1 MQEFI
6 TLIGNFGF
14 PIALVFYFLLRFE
27 NKIDQLSYTFQTLSD
42 QIKYSINKKGN

>member
-1 MQEFI
+1 MEEFI

-27 NKIDQLSYTFQTLSD
+27 QKIDELSD
-42 QIKYSINKKGN
+42 SLESLSAQIKYTLKP